1 MAKEPKY
8 VANEIVKICLYE
20 NPNKNI
26 LVNVSIMM
34 KILKYLPE
42 AVMDYGAGIMLR
54 GADEW
59 NDDEYVRG
67 THPSIINKKLDI
79 RGGWGDRRLIFDEI

>member
-1 MAKEPKY
+1 
-8 VANEIVKICLYE
+8 
-20 NPNKNI
+20 
-26 LVNVSIMM
+26 MM

-67 THPSIINKKLDI
+67 THPSIINKKIDI
-79 RGGWGDRRLIFDEI
+79 RGGWGDRRLIFDEIYSKLHSTEDGFRISNVDLRETLPARFVQQ